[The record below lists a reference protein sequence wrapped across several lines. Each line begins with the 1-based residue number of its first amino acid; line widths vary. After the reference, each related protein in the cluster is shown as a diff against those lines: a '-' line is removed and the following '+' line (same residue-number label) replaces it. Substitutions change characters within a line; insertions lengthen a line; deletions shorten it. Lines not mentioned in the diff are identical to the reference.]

1 MYTYINA
8 ILYPIHLF
16 IRYFGILIDC
26 IKCTVSIKNV
36 GINKIEALPIQ
47 KLNT

>member
-1 MYTYINA
+1 MYACINA

-16 IRYFGILIDC
+16 IRYFGIFIDC

-36 GINKIEALPIQ
+36 RINKIEALPIQ
-47 KLNT
+47 KLNM